1 MRFPWEASMSITRNL
16 ILGATAALVASAS
29 FAAPPSKNEVK
40 RLNEATTILSEIRGA
55 SDNGIPEQIWSKAEC
70 VVVIPSLKKAGF
82 IIGGEFGSGVMSC
95 RRAGQWG
102 APVFM
107 ELAKGSAGLQIG
119 VSSTDLVLVVMNQKG
134 VNKLLSN
141 K

>member
-1 MRFPWEASMSITRNL
+1 MRFRGRRSMHITRNL
-16 ILGATAALVASAS
+16 ILGAAAALVASAS
-29 FAAPPSKNEVK
+29 FAAPPSKDEVK

-55 SDNGIPEQIWSKAEC
+55 SDNGIPGQIWNKAEC

-82 IIGGEFGSGVMSC
+82 IIGGEFGSIVMSC

-107 ELAKGSAGLQIG
+107 ELAKGSGGFQI
-119 VSSTDLVLVVMNQKG
+119 
-134 VNKLLSN
+134 
-141 K
+141 